1 MKIKEVKKTSHSDDH
16 TLPPD
21 VFSPWLQSQRSLKA
35 VTAATEIKHIQIS
48 NISYILV

>member
-21 VFSPWLQSQRSLKA
+21 VFADFEVKGKSLKA